1 MPRPATLFTTAIGL
15 ATLLAAGCGKSD
27 PPVYPITGKV
37 TLGGKPYERVIVYF
51 RPVNGEINAFNLGV
65 GETEKDGTL
74 KMRSSGGMGV
84 MAGEYKV
91 TFTYQMVKTAQGAR
105 AVGADEKAS
114 EVGGGGNVT
123 AVEMVPDTHAAGKAE
138 ETTPVRFTVKPGDD
152 NRFEFDIP
160 SKK

>member
-1 MPRPATLFTTAIGL
+1 MSSRTTLYTTAFGV
-15 ATLLAAGCGKSD
+15 AALLAAGCGKSD
-27 PPVYPITGKV
+27 PPVYPISGKV

-51 RPVNGEINAFNLGV
+51 RPVGGEINAFNLGV

-91 TFTYQMVKTAQGAR
+91 TFTYQQVKTAKGTQTLGS
-105 AVGADEKAS
+105 DEKLGDL
-114 EVGGGGNVT
+114 GGGVT
-123 AVEMVPDTHAAGKAE
+123 AIELVPDDLVAGKAE
-138 ETTPVRFTVKPGDD
+138 ETTPVRFTVKPGDE

-160 SKK
+160 AKKK